1 MPNIRTRF
9 VAEGEKEYRQA
20 LKEINGGLSVLSAE
34 SKKLQDRSKE
44 LRAGLLKQMQEHNVK
59 KWVSEHLELTRKA
72 ATTRTSVDS
81 SKLKKNYPEVYAEC
95 CKTSAVAESLM
106 LKVK

>member
-1 MPNIRTRF
+1 MSFRQF
-9 VAEGEKEYRQA
+9 AEVEKEIIRI
-20 LKEINGGLSVLSAE
+20 EVE